1 MDEKRFKRVCHTV
14 REDGAYVEAGENDN
28 LIVQKLEANPN
39 AVGIF
44 GFSFLEEN
52 LDKLKGLKID
62 GVEPTFETIAS
73 GKFPAARPLFIYVK
87 KAHIGVIPGIKEFMA
102 EYVSEKAL
110 GEEGYLSERGL
121 VALPKADLAKV
132 RADVKSLKPLQL

>member
-1 MDEKRFKRVCHTV
+1 
-14 REDGAYVEAGENDN
+14 
-28 LIVQKLEANPN
+28 
-39 AVGIF
+39 
-44 GFSFLEEN
+44 
-52 LDKLKGLKID
+52 
-62 GVEPTFETIAS
+62 
-73 GKFPAARPLFIYVK
+73 VK

>member
-1 MDEKRFKRVCHTV
+1 M
-14 REDGAYVEAGENDN
+14 
-28 LIVQKLEANPN
+28 
-39 AVGIF
+39 
-44 GFSFLEEN
+44 
-52 LDKLKGLKID
+52 
-62 GVEPTFETIAS
+62 
-73 GKFPAARPLFIYVK
+73 K